1 MSSVY
6 LPLALV
12 ATFSTVL
19 VAGLVID
26 VVLAR
31 RRRAVDLLEA
41 QVEHVTVNLRE
52 RVLSR
57 SFVERVISPLLTGL
71 GSVVRRITPYGMNDR
86 IELKLGL
93 AGSPARW
100 DVERMAA
107 AKVLGGLTA
116 AVLAVMLGLGADASP
131 LRTAVMSAVLAGLA
145 FVTPDILLSGM
156 ATRRQDSIRKALP
169 DTMDLLTISVEAGI
183 GFDGALAQVVH
194 KVPGALS
201 DEIARMLQ
209 EVQLGESRVDAF
221 KNLAERTKVEELE
234 SFVLAMIQADVFGVS
249 VSKVLRAQA
258 AELRTRRRQ
267 RAERKAMQ
275 VPVKIL
281 FPTIFCV
288 LPSLLVVILGPAII
302 RIANDLFGSF

>member
-1 MSSVY
+1 MSSLY

-100 DVERMAA
+100 DVERVAA

-116 AVLAVMLGLGADASP
+116 AVLAVMLGLGAGTSP